1 MWTPNANWLRSGR
14 VSTTPGSIFD
24 LGGKNAKIAQ
34 LDATSQAPD
43 FWGNQ
48 EKAQALLKE
57 ITLLRRAVAP
67 WETVDKE
74 CRDLEELVEMLASE
88 DDEATEAEVAA
99 SAVAMAERLDALEL
113 QAMLS
118 EETDPNNAYLHIHAG
133 AGGTESCDWASM
145 LLRMYLRWC
154 ERRGF
159 KAEELEAQP
168 GEEAGIKST
177 TLLITGEY
185 AYGYL
190 KSESG
195 VHRLVRISPFD
206 AAARR
211 HTSFASVYATP
222 EIADDVEIEI
232 KDEDIKV
239 DTFRSSGA
247 GGQHVNRTESAIRIT
262 HLPTNIVVSCQ
273 NDRSQHKNR
282 ATAMKVLRG
291 RIYQFEMDKKR
302 VEQAKVE
309 GQKMEIGFGSQIR
322 SYVFQP
328 YQLVKDVRT
337 GQEMGNIQAV
347 MDGDIDTLIES
358 VLRQEAGM
366 ESKA

>member
-1 MWTPNANWLRSGR
+1 M
-14 VSTTPGSIFD
+14 PGSIFD
-24 LGGKNAKIAQ
+24 LDAKGRKIAE
-34 LDATSQAPD
+34 LDTATQAPD

-67 WETVDKE
+67 WEAADKE
-74 CRDLEELVEMLASE
+74 CRDLAELVEMLEAE
-88 DDEATEAEVAA
+88 ADEATEAEVTA
-99 SAVAMAERLDALEL
+99 SAEALATRLDAMEL

-118 EETDPNNAYLHIHAG
+118 EETDANNAFLHIHAG

-159 KAEELEAQP
+159 KAEEIESQP

-177 TLLITGEY
+177 TLLISGEY

-222 EIADDVEIEI
+222 EIADDIVIEI
-232 KDEDIKV
+232 KDEDLKI

-262 HLPTNIVVSCQ
+262 HLPTNIDVSCQ
-273 NDRSQHKNR
+273 NDRSQHKNK

-291 RIYQFEMDKKR
+291 RIYQYEMDKKR

-309 GQKMEIGFGSQIR
+309 GAKMEIGFGSQIR

-347 MDGDIDTLIES
+347 MDGQIDAFIEAY
-358 VLRQEAGM
+358 LRHSAGV
-366 ESKA
+366 SARA